1 MVKNCGTV
9 IDVETKSVFYW
20 YRKNLSILKLSA
32 ELIFP
37 YAYWSYAQCLLCFCL
52 PLSVYLYIGPGERAR
67 HMAAYANNHTI
78 DSGCSSAIPSDAAS
92 DILAVFDSFLPP
104 TMAHLADYVAP
115 PVMHTLCRPTRRSFD
130 GPRAL
135 FVCSFVVCWCTC
147 LYSLIKRQLPA
158 AVNFCCVPRADNW
171 IGSCKRFSYRIGNC
185 DLLQQL
191 LSLLSFKCDFFYRFL
206 CGAFIQKYCS
216 FVE

>member
-9 IDVETKSVFYW
+9 IDVETKSVFATDIVKSLNTETLCW
-20 YRKNLSILKLSA
+20 TDISICVVICTMSSLFLPP
-32 ELIFP
+32 LIGVP
-37 YAYWSYAQCLLCFCL
+37 VHWAGLA
-52 PLSVYLYIGPGERAR
+52 GERAR

-135 FVCSFVVCWCTC
+135 FVCLFVVCWCTC
-147 LYSLIKRQLPA
+147 LFSLIKRQLPA
-158 AVNFCCVPRADNW
+158 AVNFCCVPWADNW

-185 DLLQQL
+185 H
-191 LSLLSFKCDFFYRFL
+191 FL
-206 CGAFIQKYCS
+206 
-216 FVE
+216 